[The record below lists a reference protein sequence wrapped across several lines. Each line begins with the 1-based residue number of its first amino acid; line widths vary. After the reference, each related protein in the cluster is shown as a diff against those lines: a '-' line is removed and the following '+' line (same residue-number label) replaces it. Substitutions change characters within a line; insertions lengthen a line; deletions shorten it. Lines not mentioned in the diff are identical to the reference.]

1 MKKLILMC
9 LFFLVIG
16 VFSQNAHAL
25 TYTITSY
32 PGRPAWGG
40 GAFLINGSIA
50 TYCLELSERI
60 TLGVPY
66 IGTID
71 DFATQGGGL
80 SSAKGG
86 GPVSAPGQDFLD
98 YWSEWLVAKY
108 INHSVANADRM
119 KDFQNALW
127 YIEGELSALPTVLDT
142 NYYALVSAANPTE
155 NIPWIRVLNL
165 YAYNDL
171 GQLIDKQSVII
182 TPEPAT
188 LLLLGAG
195 LLGLGF
201 LVRRKIRS

>member
-50 TYCLELSERI
+50 TYCLELREEI
-60 TLGVPY
+60 VLGVPY
-66 IGTID
+66 YGTID
-71 DFATQGGGL
+71 DYAIAGGNKTN
-80 SSAKGG
+80 KGG
-86 GPVSAPGQDFLD
+86 IEPPSTPTQDYLNP
-98 YWSEWLVAKY
+98 WSEWLVAKY
-108 INHSVANADRM
+108 LSDSLTSQNKM

-127 YIEGELSALPTVLDT
+127 YIEGEWSTPQLVLDT
-142 NYYALVSAANPTE
+142 DYYALVAAVSPTTDYS
-155 NIPWIRVLNL
+155 WIRVLNL
-165 YAYNDL
+165 YEYD
-171 GQLIDKQSVII
+171 GDKIINRQSVII
-182 TPEPAT
+182 TPEPGT

-195 LLGLGF
+195 LLGLG
-201 LVRRKIRS
+201 LVARRRFKR